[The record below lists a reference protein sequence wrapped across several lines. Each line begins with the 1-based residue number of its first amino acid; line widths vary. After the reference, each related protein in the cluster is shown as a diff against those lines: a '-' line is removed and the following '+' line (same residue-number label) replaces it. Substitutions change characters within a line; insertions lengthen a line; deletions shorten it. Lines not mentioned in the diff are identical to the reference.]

1 MKKFTFLFV
10 TFIAL
15 FSGVVAL
22 TFSISEQL
30 ANYHSKKQQIATEL
44 NFEERIMNA
53 WEWVPFNTIGEEKV
67 ARWQQLEK
75 EASVLYEQAMWQ
87 GTLLACIIVI
97 FVISNLLY
105 YRKREH
111 KLQISGLVM
120 VFSAMSFLY
129 LGLQSPF
136 MELEAFNQD
145 LEVKVPIDINPDEI
159 PFMDELKDIPFIGEY
174 AQQQHHYDLDQT
186 FEGRMYYL
194 YQNKSIL
201 DLIKLLYTGG
211 NFLVAILLIFFSIV
225 FPLIKLFSSIIIFLN
240 PHNKSAKKFVPIV
253 VYMGKWSMPDVFV
266 VSIFLAYF
274 STTNMNAGVDTASAT
289 LIGTYFFLS
298 FVVLSILSGFILK
311 KVVHHKS
318 DSTLDYI

>member
-22 TFSISEQL
+22 TFTISEQL
-30 ANYHSKKQQIATEL
+30 THYHSKKQQIATEL

-75 EASVLYEQAMWQ
+75 ESSVLYEHAMWQ
-87 GTLLACIIVI
+87 GTLLASIIVI

-145 LEVKVPIDINPDEI
+145 LEVKVPIDINPEEI

-174 AQQQHHYDLDQT
+174 VQEQHHYDLDQT

-211 NFLVAILLIFFSIV
+211 NFIVAILLIFFSIV
-225 FPLIKLFSSIIIFLN
+225 FPLVKLFSSMIIFLN
-240 PHNKSAKKFVPIV
+240 PHNKTAKKAVPIV
-253 VYMGKWSMPDVFV
+253 VYLGKWSMPDVFV

-318 DSTLDYI
+318 DSALDYI